1 MAVAVSVTLRDGAL
15 PWSYD
20 SGNSLASWLESK
32 GRWLAHL
39 VDEPEVEGSSRG
51 GGEVEKSG
59 SLMWTKLTDEAPW
72 LGLKAL

>member
-1 MAVAVSVTLRDGAL
+1 MAVAVSMALREGAL

-20 SGNSLASWLESK
+20 SGTSLASWLKSK

-39 VDEPEVEGSSRG
+39 VDEPEVEGSSPG
-51 GGEVEKSG
+51 GSEVEKVEAK
-59 SLMWTKLTDEAPW
+59 WTKLTDEAPW